1 MGSPCRGKST
11 ITPTSHPVVISMAE
25 GPKGRLALVG
35 LGLYDE
41 RDITTRGLEEIRDA
55 DIVFCESYTSR
66 LSEGSVSRLS
76 ERLGKDIRALDREA
90 VEDASAILGACD
102 GKRVVLLVVGDPLT
116 ATTHIDLRLRA
127 ARCSIE
133 TVIVHAPSVLTA
145 VPGLLGLQHY
155 KFGRTTTLPY
165 PQEGYLPTSPCEMVL
180 ENLARGL
187 HTLVL
192 LDIDAENE
200 RYMSANEGLRLLLEM
215 ARKLR
220 PPAREI
226 SDDTLVC
233 VVARAGAPD
242 CVVAAGKLGEMR
254 LRDFGPPLH
263 SIAIPG
269 KLHFMERDALQTFA
283 GAVDLRE

>member
-1 MGSPCRGKST
+1 MPKGL
-11 ITPTSHPVVISMAE
+11 
-25 GPKGRLALVG
+25 KGRLALVG
-35 LGLYDE
+35 LGLHDD
-41 RDITTRGLEEIRDA
+41 RDVTARGLDEIADA
-55 DIVFCESYTSR
+55 DIVFSESYTSR

-76 ERLGKDIRALDREA
+76 ERLGKEIRFLDRTA
-90 VEDASAILGACD
+90 VEDASVILDACD
-102 GKRVVLLVVGDPLT
+102 GHRVVLLVAGDPLT
-116 ATTHIDLRLRA
+116 ATTHVDLRLRA
-127 ARCSIE
+127 ARGSIE
-133 TVIVHAPSVLTA
+133 TVVVHAPSVLTA
-145 VPGLLGLQHY
+145 VPGALGLQHY

-200 RYMSANEGLRLLLEM
+200 RYMSANEGMRLLLEM
-215 ARKLR
+215 ARKMDA
-220 PPAREI
+220 PARAI

-242 CVVAAGKLGEMR
+242 CVVSAGKLGEMR

-263 SIAIPG
+263 TIVIPG
-269 KLHFMERDALQTFA
+269 KLHFMERDALETFA
-283 GAVDLRE
+283 GAVGLRE